1 MTELEDAVR
10 QERRR
15 PAQKGDALPA
25 ATGRASAGSKAKTD
39 KMKDT
44 ALPNVQPHL
53 IATQAPDEIRSL
65 PGWVVWRHEGGGE
78 GVKPRKV
85 PYYAAGGRRH
95 GVQGR
100 PEDRAQLVTFDA
112 ACAAAARRGMDGVG
126 LCLLSEF
133 GIVVLDFDKAVT
145 GQGLHPE
152 LAGMLGDTYVEFS
165 PSGTGVHAIYRGNLG
180 DRKSHADDER
190 FGVEAFSSKGFVTFT
205 GNALPHVADLE
216 LAGPVVA
223 PINEAVRTL
232 CAVRFG
238 RQVDVDDYDPLMTY
252 SPPMGLAESQ
262 ILEALAV
269 LDPAMGHDDW
279 LHVGMAI
286 HHETDGERFDLWD
299 DWSSLAEAEYPG
311 REELSKRW
319 ESFGKAGGVKVTAR
333 TLVKMANEHG
343 AGISVAAVATVDDF
357 DDVRGDVAALPF
369 TAFDVCDLRALRANR
384 QLSAEAPPAWWWSG
398 YMPPGQVTLLGGHG
412 GAGKSTLGLLLA
424 AAATLGQPCLGQPTR
439 PARVVFYSGED
450 PADVVEERLER
461 ITASMGWDFDAVAER
476 LLVLDATV
484 KDPALF
490 REQRDRASFSMR
502 ALPTATFSEL
512 RRFVE
517 LHDADLL
524 VIDNASDAFDGDENA
539 RAQVRTF
546 IRGLASL
553 VRPRGGA
560 VLLFAHVDKLAARLK
575 GNAGDNYSG
584 STAWHNSVRSRLFL
598 MDTTDEKRRR
608 PGDPTTLDLS
618 HEKCNLGPRQPTVR
632 LVWARNEAPK
642 LAGATAVDAEARRDE
657 DDMLTLVRLVS
668 EVIERGGW
676 VPTADQGAKT
686 ANTVLKAER
695 GCPSGRSSAEIHR
708 LLRDAERA
716 GLLEGVT
723 FEDKAQRKHRMGWR
737 VTEAGA
743 QRLAA
748 PNGAL

>member
-1 MTELEDAVR
+1 MKTDASNDSPEAAAQTPATPFAAYAEHGWSLCALEPNSKRATEPGWPTARVAKSVAKRALQGKLAGAGLLHGLSGTCAVDIDDLAGAATWLAERGVDVHKLLDDPLSVRIHSGRENRAKLLYRVPAGMQLRTHQVAGMALELRCGTAHQDVLPPSIHPDTGRPYEWIYGEPLAGSWERLPELPAELLAVWQGLEREPAASAPPPRCVDVGLLRLHLTAVR
-10 QERRR
+10 
-15 PAQKGDALPA
+15 K
-25 ATGRASAGSKAKTD
+25 
-39 KMKDT
+39 
-44 ALPNVQPHL
+44 
-53 IATQAPDEIRSL
+53 
-65 PGWVVWRHEGGGE
+65 
-78 GVKPRKV
+78 
-85 PYYAAGGRRH
+85 
-95 GVQGR
+95 
-100 PEDRAQLVTFDA
+100 
-112 ACAAAARRGMDGVG
+112 AAR
-126 LCLLSEF
+126 
-133 GIVVLDFDKAVT
+133 
-145 GQGLHPE
+145 
-152 LAGMLGDTYVEFS
+152 
-165 PSGTGVHAIYRGNLG
+165 
-180 DRKSHADDER
+180 
-190 FGVEAFSSKGFVTFT
+190 
-205 GNALPHVADLE
+205 
-216 LAGPVVA
+216 
-223 PINEAVRTL
+223 
-232 CAVRFG
+232 
-238 RQVDVDDYDPLMTY
+238 DDY
-252 SPPMGLAESQ
+252 E
-262 ILEALAV
+262 
-269 LDPAMGHDDW
+269 DW
-279 LHVGMAI
+279 LRVGMAL
-286 HHETDGERFDLWD
+286 HHETDGGAEGLELWD
-299 DWSSLAEAEYPG
+299 EWSAVSHKYAGHDDLAH
-311 REELSKRW
+311 RW
-319 ESFGKAGGVKVTAR
+319 EGFGQRTGGPRATLSTLESMADPSDPECEAAR
-333 TLVKMANEHG
+333 QEANAQECG
-343 AGISVAAVATVDDF
+343 FDATV
-357 DDVRGDVAALPF
+357 APF
-369 TAFDVCDLRALRANR
+369 TAFDVCDLRALRAHR
-384 QLSAEAPPAWWWSG
+384 QLSAEAPPAWWWRG

-461 ITASMGWDFDAVAER
+461 ITACMGWDFDAVAER

-502 ALPTATFSEL
+502 ALPTATFGEL

-517 LHDADLL
+517 LHQADLL

-632 LVWARNEAPK
+632 LLWARNEAPK

-657 DDMLTLVRLVS
+657 DDMLALVRLVS

-695 GCPSGRSSAEIHR
+695 GCPSGRTSAEIHR
-708 LLRDAERA
+708 LLREAERA

-737 VTEAGA
+737 VTEAGVD
-743 QRLAA
+743 RLAA
-748 PNGAL
+748 LNGAL